1 MLMVPRIDL
10 GTPSRYDSRAM
21 STISQTDSTRHI
33 LGPPHRRRPPPPLPQ
48 HLVGARTRTHS
59 HTLNYLPSKF
69 SCVMVSR
76 RRNFEKDSALGGMV
90 PRGRGVAAFRA
101 DAARM
106 AAEGDGD
113 YNGVDVRRHSLFP
126 PLSALTQRK
135 LRWTRFKSILF
146 LANLVLSLYA
156 LALLVFVILTYQR
169 TLPPPPVLV
178 LTAALGRGGVLLNNR
193 GMLAVYTLLLWV
205 SLWADGGAGINQ
217 QWSQQLGAQGRLTV
231 QETLG
236 CCGYFSPFVEATIS
250 TSCYA
255 RSALPGCK
263 SAFRAFQEKT
273 LVRWYTIAFGLVP
286 VHIEGGTRSGEFAS
300 SLVVYILEGSMTN

>member
-1 MLMVPRIDL
+1 
-10 GTPSRYDSRAM
+10 M

-33 LGPPHRRRPPPPLPQ
+33 LGPPHRRRPPPPSSTP
-48 HLVGARTRTHS
+48 RRTHS

-69 SCVMVSR
+69 SP
-76 RRNFEKDSALGGMV
+76 ALGGMV
-90 PRGRGVAAFRA
+90 PRGRGAAAFHA

-113 YNGVDVRRHSLFP
+113 YNGTDVRRHSLFP

-156 LALLVFVILTYQR
+156 LALLVFVILTYLR

-236 CCGYFSPFVEATIS
+236 CCGYFSPFVEDGALPPSFLFVFYSSLILFTPLASSPPFPTLQLGKINASHRSPPPATRAPPS
-250 TSCYA
+250 RGANPPSA
-255 RSALPGCK
+255 RS
-263 SAFRAFQEKT
+263 R
-273 LVRWYTIAFGLVP
+273 RR
-286 VHIEGGTRSGEFAS
+286 RS
-300 SLVVYILEGSMTN
+300 